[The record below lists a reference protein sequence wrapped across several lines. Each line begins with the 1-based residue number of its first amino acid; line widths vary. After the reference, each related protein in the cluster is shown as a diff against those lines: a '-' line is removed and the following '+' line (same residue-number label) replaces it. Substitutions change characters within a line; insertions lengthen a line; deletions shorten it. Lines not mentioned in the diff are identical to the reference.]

1 MLARDREYVPRSPT
15 KTGKIHEARRMESNR
30 RQDYCQKRSLFL
42 YYDRIGISIFF
53 TMTVKPAIIIG
64 HRGASGYLPENTL
77 AAYELAIQMGAEA
90 IELDILSTKE
100 GELIARHENDL
111 THTTN
116 ISHIPEFAD
125 RQTTKSIDGQEITG
139 WFTEDFT
146 LAEIKTLRA
155 KEPLEFRNQSE
166 NHLHQVPTL
175 QEVIDLVKDRS
186 TATGRAIE
194 LMIEIKHSSYFR
206 TIGLPIEES
215 LVEILSRNGYNTV
228 DAPIA
233 IESFESESLKQLHQ
247 LTQIRLVQPC
257 LDLILASKLANIA
270 EYATIL
276 APHKRLIV
284 PTDPG
289 GHLLDPTSLIQDAH
303 EAGLRVYC
311 WTFRNEKI
319 YLAPEYKGNPEAEYE
334 QFLLLGVDGVF
345 SDFPDT
351 AVSVRDRI
359 QRS

>member
-1 MLARDREYVPRSPT
+1 
-15 KTGKIHEARRMESNR
+15 
-30 RQDYCQKRSLFL
+30 
-42 YYDRIGISIFF
+42 
-53 TMTVKPAIIIG
+53 MTVKPTIIIG

-77 AAYELAIQMGAEA
+77 AAYELAMQMGVDA
-90 IELDILSTKE
+90 IELDIVATKE

-116 ISHIPEFAD
+116 ISQIPEFAD
-125 RQTTKSIDGQEITG
+125 RLTTKSIDGQEITG

-146 LAEIKTLRA
+146 LAEIKTLTATARPDRQLLPTGGTGA
-155 KEPLEFRNQSE
+155 AGG
-166 NHLHQVPTL
+166 VPTL
-175 QEVIDLVKDRS
+175 QEVIDLVKDRRA
-186 TATGRAIE
+186 ATGRAIE
-194 LMIEIKHSSYFR
+194 LMIEVKYSSYFR
-206 TIGLPIEES
+206 TIGLAMEEL
-215 LVEILSRNGYNTV
+215 LVEILSRNGYNTA
-228 DAPIA
+228 DGPMA
-233 IESFESESLKQLHQ
+233 IESFESESLKHLHQ
-247 LTQIRLVQPC
+247 LTQVRIVQPC
-257 LDLILASKLANIA
+257 LDLISASELANIA

-284 PTDPG
+284 PTDDR
-289 GHLLDPTSLIQDAH
+289 GHLLAPTSLIQDARQ
-303 EAGLRVYC
+303 AGLRIYC
-311 WTFRNEKI
+311 WTFRNENI